1 MNYGYI
7 RVSSDKQTVENQ
19 RYEISNYCASKGI
32 SIDKWIEESV
42 SGAKS
47 PDVRKLGVILK
58 QISKGDTILVT
69 ELSRLGRCA
78 YMVIAIIS
86 HCLITK
92 ADILEVRDD
101 KYIKDDSASVQDTF
115 LKVLYAQKERED
127 ISRRTK
133 AGLARRKAEGQQLGR
148 KKGGHNSHYK
158 LTGQDSL
165 IKTMLQYGYSKAAIC
180 RKLKCNSKTLEDHL
194 VRMRCFLPLE
204 QGKVVNEHNI

>member
-19 RYEISNYCASKGI
+19 RYEISNYCALKGVT
-32 SIDKWIEESV
+32 IDKWIEESV

-47 PDVRKLGVILK
+47 PDVRKLGTILK
-58 QISKGDTILVT
+58 QITKGDTILVT
-69 ELSRLGRCA
+69 ELSRLGRSA

-86 HCLITK
+86 HCLMTK
-92 ADILEVRDD
+92 ANILEVRDD

-133 AGLARRKAEGQQLGR
+133 AGLARRVAEGQVLGR
-148 KKGGHNSHYK
+148 HVGGHNAKHK
-158 LTGQDSL
+158 LTGKEDL
-165 IKTMLQYGYSKAAIC
+165 IRTMLEYGYSKAAIC
-180 RKLKCNSKTLEDHL
+180 RKLKCNPATLKDHM
-194 VRMRCFLPLE
+194 VRMCYFLPHLP
-204 QGKVVNEHNI
+204 NE